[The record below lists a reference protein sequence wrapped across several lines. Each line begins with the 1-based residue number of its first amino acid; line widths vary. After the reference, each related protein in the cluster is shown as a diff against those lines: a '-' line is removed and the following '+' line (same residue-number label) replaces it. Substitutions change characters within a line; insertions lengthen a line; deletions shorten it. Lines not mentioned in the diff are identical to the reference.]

1 MQSVSTIRRKIVG
14 AALVL
19 LGGTS
24 LVAQNINSPYSRY
37 GIGDLTPNQNMLTRG
52 MGGSSTAYADYQSV
66 NYANPASYGHL
77 QSVTYDV
84 GAEIN
89 NVAIRSLNPVRKF
102 SNASPN
108 ISYINLGLPLKKG
121 GGWAM
126 VIGLRPISRI
136 NYKLLRNERI
146 KMSAGSDS
154 VSTVFEGIGGSQQV
168 YMGTGFKWG
177 NLTGGINAG
186 LMFGSKDYST
196 RRVFLNDT
204 LSYFKSNHEIKSNFS
219 GLMYNAGLQYD
230 IKLGSKMQVRLGVQ
244 GSFNQTL
251 KGTQDIIRE
260 TYNYDANGAEFTIDS
275 VYKVYDLPGEVKM
288 PNSFSTGILLER
300 YGKWMVSMDYLST
313 KWSQYRYFGEKDQV
327 NDHWDFRFGA
337 QLVPEGGQKYWS
349 NVAYRTGF
357 SYGKDYV
364 DLNGQLSRWTFS
376 FGAGLPMRRVAYTNQ
391 FSIINTVVEIGQR
404 GNVNS
409 LVRENFFRLGIGLSM
424 SDVWFIKRK
433 YD

>member
-1 MQSVSTIRRKIVG
+1 MLG
-14 AALVL
+14 AALFL
-19 LGGTS
+19 LGS
-24 LVAQNINSPYSRY
+24 SVVVAQNINSPYSRY

-52 MGGSSTAYADYQSV
+52 MGGASTAYADYQSV

-89 NVAIRSLNPVRKF
+89 NLAIRSLNPIRKF

-108 ISYINLGLPLKKG
+108 ISYINLGVPLKRS
-121 GGWAM
+121 GGWGL
-126 VIGLRPISRI
+126 VFGLRPISRI

-146 KMSAGSDS
+146 QMSGGSDS
-154 VSTVFEGIGGSQQV
+154 VSTVFEGIGGSQQA
-168 YMGTGFKWG
+168 YLGTGFKWG
-177 NLTGGINAG
+177 HLTAGINAG
-186 LMFGSKDYST
+186 FMFGSKDYST

-204 LSYFKSNHEIKSNFS
+204 LAYFKSNHEIKSNFH
-219 GLMYNAGLQYD
+219 GLLYNAGLQYD
-230 IKLGSKMQVRLGVQ
+230 IKLSSKTQVRFGLQ
-244 GSFNQTL
+244 GSWNQTL
-251 KGTQDIIRE
+251 KGTRDVIRE
-260 TYNYDANGAEFTIDS
+260 TYNYDANGAEYTIDS
-275 VYKVYDLPGEVKM
+275 VYKVIDIAGDVKM
-288 PNSFSTGILLER
+288 PNNYSAGVLLEKF
-300 YGKWMVSMDYLST
+300 GKWMINVDYLST
-313 KWSQYRYFGEKDQV
+313 KWSEYSYFGEKDQV
-327 NDHWDFRFGA
+327 NDNWEFRMGA

-364 DLNGQLSRWTFS
+364 KVGEQLNRWTFT

>member
-1 MQSVSTIRRKIVG
+1 VG

-204 LSYFKSNHEIKSNFS
+204 LSYF
-219 GLMYNAGLQYD
+219 
-230 IKLGSKMQVRLGVQ
+230 
-244 GSFNQTL
+244 
-251 KGTQDIIRE
+251 
-260 TYNYDANGAEFTIDS
+260 
-275 VYKVYDLPGEVKM
+275 
-288 PNSFSTGILLER
+288 
-300 YGKWMVSMDYLST
+300 
-313 KWSQYRYFGEKDQV
+313 
-327 NDHWDFRFGA
+327 
-337 QLVPEGGQKYWS
+337 
-349 NVAYRTGF
+349 
-357 SYGKDYV
+357 
-364 DLNGQLSRWTFS
+364 
-376 FGAGLPMRRVAYTNQ
+376 
-391 FSIINTVVEIGQR
+391 
-404 GNVNS
+404 
-409 LVRENFFRLGIGLSM
+409 
-424 SDVWFIKRK
+424 
-433 YD
+433 